1 MIFNGLSK
9 SDLVV
14 YNALADMLNG
24 KPRRQISAVQV
35 AHKTGYADKTVRI
48 ALKRLVSFELVD
60 RTPTA
65 PGQPYEYELV
75 KD

>member
-24 KPRRQISAVQV
+24 KPRPISAGQV
-35 AHKTGYADKTVRI
+35 ACKTGYSNKTVRV
-48 ALKRLVSFELVD
+48 ALARLVDWELVD
-60 RTPTA
+60 RTPTG
-65 PGQPYEYELV
+65 PGQPYEYDLV
-75 KD
+75 KE

>member
-24 KPRRQISAVQV
+24 KPRQISAVQI
-35 AHKTGYADKTVRI
+35 ATKTGYSHVTVRNSI
-48 ALKRLVSFELVD
+48 KRLVSWDLIG
-60 RTPTA
+60 RTTTA